1 MQSAHFDIIVDLLLK
16 CLRANVCRKGYPS
29 NITSADS
36 NHSNRT
42 LPVPSTPTHRARGII
57 DISRITL
64 ADVPLAL
71 EEKLQ
76 KSKGVFSVQLNAFS
90 KKLTVEFDP
99 SIITLDKIR
108 KTVTRQL

>member
-1 MQSAHFDIIVDLLLK
+1 MSPRQCSL
-16 CLRANVCRKGYPS
+16 KGYPS

-36 NHSNRT
+36 DNSRRA
-42 LPVPSTPTHRARGII
+42 LPVASVPAHRARGVI
-57 DISRITL
+57 DISRISL

-71 EEKLQ
+71 EEKLR
-76 KSKGVFSVQLNAFS
+76 KSRGIFSVQLNAFS

-108 KTVTRQL
+108 KTVTRPL

>member
-1 MQSAHFDIIVDLLLK
+1 MSPQQCCH
-16 CLRANVCRKGYPS
+16 KGYPS

-36 NHSNRT
+36 GNSRGS
-42 LPVPSTPTHRARGII
+42 LPVSSAPTHRARGII
-57 DISRITL
+57 DISRIML

-71 EEKLQ
+71 EEKLRE
-76 KSKGVFSVQLNAFS
+76 SKGVFYVQLNAFS

-108 KTVTRQL
+108 KTVTRPL

>member
-1 MQSAHFDIIVDLLLK
+1 MSPRQC
-16 CLRANVCRKGYPS
+16 CLKGYPS

-36 NHSNRT
+36 DNSRGA
-42 LPVPSTPTHRARGII
+42 LPVASVPAHRARGII
-57 DISRITL
+57 DISRISL

-71 EEKLQ
+71 EEKLR
-76 KSKGVFSVQLNAFS
+76 KSRGIFSVQLNAFS

-108 KTVTRQL
+108 KTVTRPL

>member
-16 CLRANVCRKGYPS
+16 CPRGNACLKGYPS

-36 NHSNRT
+36 DNPRAA
-42 LPVPSTPTHRARGII
+42 LPFPSAPTHRARGII

-71 EEKLQ
+71 EEKLR
-76 KSKGVFSVQLNAFS
+76 KSKGIFSAQLNAFS

-108 KTVTRQL
+108 KTVTRPL

>member
-1 MQSAHFDIIVDLLLK
+1 MPH
-16 CLRANVCRKGYPS
+16 ANVCLKGFPS
-29 NITSADS
+29 NIASADS
-36 NHSNRT
+36 GNSRGA

-64 ADVPLAL
+64 ADVPRAL
-71 EEKLQ
+71 EEKLR
-76 KSKGVFSVQLNAFS
+76 KSKGVFSVQRNAFS

-108 KTVTRQL
+108 KTVTRPL

>member
-16 CLRANVCRKGYPS
+16 CPRGNVCLKGHPS

-36 NHSNRT
+36 DTSRGA
-42 LPVPSTPTHRARGII
+42 LPVPSAPTHRARGII

-71 EEKLQ
+71 EERLR
-76 KSKGVFSVQLNAFS
+76 KSKGIFSVQLNAFS
-90 KKLTVEFDP
+90 KKLKVEFDP

-108 KTVTRQL
+108 KTVTRPR